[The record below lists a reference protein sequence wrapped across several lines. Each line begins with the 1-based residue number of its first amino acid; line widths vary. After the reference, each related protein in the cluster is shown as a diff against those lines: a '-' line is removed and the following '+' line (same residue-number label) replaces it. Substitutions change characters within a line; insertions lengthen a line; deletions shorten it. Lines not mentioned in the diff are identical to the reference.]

1 MLVFKIIL
9 IMYTTTL
16 FQKICCEFRYY
27 FEILFPPQ
35 NRSLSCEKNPE
46 RASKII
52 NQQLVKDCP
61 CMIARFG
68 STELY
73 CLANYLGTQKGFVKS
88 FIPFLFAKA
97 EPWWIMPQRVSDLKN
112 CSGFFSADEEGQ
124 IERFCELMLA
134 DMKDVDILGSWVS
147 KEYLVETYI
156 TNAVR
161 IHLPYLEPYYANE
174 PWTCAL
180 TGKKVLVVHPFAEQI
195 KQQYTQNRTHL
206 FEDTRILPEFEI
218 KVLRAIQSLGGED
231 NGFVSWFDAL
241 DYMKSEMDKIDY
253 DICIIGCGAYGFH
266 LAAHAKRMGKKAIHM
281 GGATQLLFGIKG
293 NRWEDP
299 MYGVKEWGLPYGFYT
314 KMFNE
319 FWIKPGEEGRPKN
332 AEQVEGACYW

>member
-1 MLVFKIIL
+1 
-9 IMYTTTL
+9 MYKTNL
-16 FQKICCEFRYY
+16 FQKLCCKFRYY
-27 FEILFPPQ
+27 YESLFKP
-35 NRSLSCEKNPE
+35 SKLYLSCETNPDYISE
-46 RASKII
+46 LIYR
-52 NQQLVKDCP
+52 QLMQEGS

-73 CLANYLGTQKGFVKS
+73 CLANYIGTKTGFVNS

-97 EPWWIMPQRVSDLKN
+97 EPWWMMPQRVSDLKN
-112 CSGFFSADEEGQ
+112 CSGFFSANGEGQ
-124 IERFCELMLA
+124 IERFCELMLV
-134 DMKDVDILGSWVS
+134 DMTCVDILGSWVS
-147 KEYLVETYI
+147 KEYLVEKYI
-156 TNAVR
+156 SNAKRV
-161 IHLPYLEPYYANE
+161 HLPYLEPYYSINR
-174 PWTCAL
+174 WTRAL
-180 TGKKVLVVHPFAEQI
+180 AGKKVLVVHPFAEQI

-218 KVLRAIQSLGGED
+218 EVLRAIQSLGGED
-231 NGFVSWFDAL
+231 NGFASWFDAL